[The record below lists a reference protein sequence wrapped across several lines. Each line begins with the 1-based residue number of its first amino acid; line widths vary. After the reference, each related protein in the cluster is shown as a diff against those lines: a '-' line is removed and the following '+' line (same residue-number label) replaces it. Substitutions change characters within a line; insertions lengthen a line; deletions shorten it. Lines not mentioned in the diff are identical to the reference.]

1 MILDLAL
8 RADNSG
14 AFRVTLLGFG
24 IWDLGFKIW
33 SFYIIMADK
42 KTLRLKYKKL
52 REELS
57 EESVETMS
65 LQIANRALKLPI
77 WDKTY
82 YHIFLP
88 ILAKKEVNT
97 EYLLHI
103 LQGKD
108 KSIVVSKADFNTGEM
123 KNFLLQENTVLK
135 TSEYGI
141 PEPVSGIEI
150 SPEMIEVVFVPLLA
164 YDKRGHRIGYGKGFY
179 DRFLKRCNSEA
190 IFVGLSFFD
199 PEPEIFFEALDVPL
213 NFCVIPKEI
222 FDFQNCR

>member
-1 MILDLAL
+1 
-8 RADNSG
+8 
-14 AFRVTLLGFG
+14 
-24 IWDLGFKIW
+24 
-33 SFYIIMADK
+33 MADK

-141 PEPVSGIEI
+141 PEPASGIKI

-164 YDKRGHRIGYGKGFY
+164 YDEKGNRVGYGKGFY

-199 PEPEIFFEALDVPL
+199 PEPEIFFEATDVPL
-213 NFCVIPKEI
+213 QFCITPKKIVE
-222 FDFQNCR
+222 FKNNSLSL